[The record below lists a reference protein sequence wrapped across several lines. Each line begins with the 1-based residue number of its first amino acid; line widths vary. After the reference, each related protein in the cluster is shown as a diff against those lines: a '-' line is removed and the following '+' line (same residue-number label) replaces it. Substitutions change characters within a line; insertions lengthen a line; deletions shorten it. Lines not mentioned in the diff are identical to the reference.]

1 MYIVTRVAALSF
13 LAAMGMLPVPVQAHT
28 FGEVV
33 GWCTAS
39 TRPGDDR
46 LCDAYVSA
54 GLDLFQ
60 RSDPVLNAG
69 HRSCPPKG
77 ITVKDAIPVL
87 AAWLKRHPESRDEVA
102 APVAAAALAEKFP
115 CR

>member
-1 MYIVTRVAALSF
+1 MSVVTRIAALSF
-13 LAAMGMLPVPVQAHT
+13 LAAIGMFPVPGQART
-28 FGEVV
+28 FGEIVR
-33 GWCTAS
+33 WCTTS

-46 LCDAYVSA
+46 LCEAYVSA
-54 GLDLFQ
+54 GLDLF
-60 RSDPVLNAG
+60 RSPDPVLNAG
-69 HRSCPPKG
+69 NRICPPKG

>member
-1 MYIVTRVAALSF
+1 MSVFPRIAPLLALIAIEIFPIS
-13 LAAMGMLPVPVQAHT
+13 AEART

-33 GWCTAS
+33 GWCTTS

-54 GLDLFQ
+54 GLDLF
-60 RSDPVLNAG
+60 RSPDPVLNAG
-69 HRSCPPKG
+69 HRSCPPKN
-77 ITVKDAIPVL
+77 ISVKAVIPVL
-87 AAWLKRHPESRDEVA
+87 AAWLKRHPESRDEAA

-115 CR
+115 CG